1 MLTTPL
7 VQIILGNW
15 RYESHVFAAQISRAL
30 LPATNNARLMF
41 PAVVDIEAKPGE
53 AAELLL
59 GSGDSFET
67 VLTGTVTSIERH
79 PKHTLVVLSDGS
91 YLLNQYR
98 PGSTFE
104 RQNGSSI
111 AEALAAAVQLAV
123 GNISID
129 LSVPQFAAHQK
140 RTAAEHIARLAELSD
155 GYAYVDGAGRLNVQ
169 AWSDG
174 PADAAIKYGRD
185 LFDYS
190 FAKQPNR
197 SAIAPVGNGPSGSAD
212 SPDVLRPGAGSLPE
226 SLPDPG
232 ADNIW
237 QAQPMLRTPAA
248 VQTAHNGINRIRSQ
262 NSGQARLVG
271 LLRADFYPGIKLEIQ
286 DVPAVSGNW
295 IVTRLTHDIVH
306 ASYART
312 TMRAR
317 EEVAADSL
325 FGALAGALGGVF

>member
-1 MLTTPL
+1 MLATPL
-7 VQIILGNW
+7 IQVTLGNL
-15 RYESHVFAAQISRAL
+15 RYDSHVFAAQISRAL

-41 PAVVDIEAKPGE
+41 PAVVDIEAEPGD

-59 GSGDSFET
+59 GAGDSSEV
-67 VLTGTVTSIERH
+67 VLTGTVTRIERH
-79 PKHTLVVLSDGS
+79 PNHTLVVLSDGS
-91 YLLNQYR
+91 YALNQYR

-104 RQNGSSI
+104 RQNCASI
-111 AEALAAAVQLAV
+111 AKALAAAVQLAV
-123 GNISID
+123 GSVSID

-155 GYAYVDGAGRLNVQ
+155 GYAYIDGAGRLQVV

-197 SAIAPVGNGPSGSAD
+197 SAVAPVGNGPSGSAD
-212 SPDVLRPGAGSLPE
+212 APDALRPGAGSLPE

-248 VQTAHNGINRIRSQ
+248 VQTAHKGINRVRSQ
-262 NSGQARLVG
+262 SSGQARLVG
-271 LLRADFYPGIKLEIQ
+271 LLRPDFYPGIKLEIQ
-286 DVPAVSGNW
+286 DVPSVSGNW
-295 IVTRLTHDIVH
+295 IVTQLTHEIVH

-317 EEVAADSL
+317 EAVAADSL
-325 FGALAGALGGVF
+325 FGALVGALGGVF